1 MISPGECKIN
11 RTARQS
17 PGRRE
22 ERTMAEPAV
31 YIVDDD
37 EAVRGAIEWLLGTV
51 GLQVH
56 TFASGQEFLDSFDAT
71 EAPGCIVL
79 DVRMPGK
86 GGLEIQAELKALD
99 CPLPVII
106 LTGHGDAP
114 MAARAIK
121 DGAFDFIEK
130 PFNNQALLDII
141 QKAIHESEALIE
153 ARRQR
158 DEVSRRLQSL
168 SERERQ
174 VLDLILKGK
183 SNQEMAG
190 ELNISRRTVEVHRAN
205 LMEKMAAGSIAEL
218 MRAAFAVNLIG
229 QPSHRRR
236 G

>member
-1 MISPGECKIN
+1 
-11 RTARQS
+11 
-17 PGRRE
+17 
-22 ERTMAEPAV
+22 MAEPIV
-31 YIVDDD
+31 YVVDDD

-51 GLQVH
+51 GLNVR
-56 TFASGQEFLDSFDAT
+56 TFGAGQEFLDGFETTD
-71 EAPGCIVL
+71 APGCIVL

-86 GGLEIQAELKALD
+86 GGLEIQQELKARD
-99 CPLPVII
+99 CPLPAII
-106 LTGHGDAP
+106 LTSHGDAP

-121 DGAFDFIEK
+121 DGAYDFIEK
-130 PFNNQALLDII
+130 PFNNQALLDIV
-141 QKAIHESEALIE
+141 QKAIHESQALIE

-158 DEVSRRLQSL
+158 DEIGRRLHSL

-174 VLDLILKGK
+174 VLDLILQGK

-190 ELNISRRTVEVHRAN
+190 DLSISRRTVEVHRAN

-229 QPSHRRR
+229 QPTPRRR